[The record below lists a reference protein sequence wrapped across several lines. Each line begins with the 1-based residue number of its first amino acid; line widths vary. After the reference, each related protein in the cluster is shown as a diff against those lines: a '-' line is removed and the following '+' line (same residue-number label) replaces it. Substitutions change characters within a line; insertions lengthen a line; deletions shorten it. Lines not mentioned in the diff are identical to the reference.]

1 MTKKD
6 YSQIKQRTI
15 KLKTENDDVRKSKTA
30 VAKGIVKKESL
41 PSKIGKLFFGEEGAK
56 GIFKGIITT
65 IIVPTVQ
72 NTIADV
78 STAAINRAIY
88 GENIPASKL
97 RRGGRSGRTRYEDEY
112 DRNRRR
118 SVERTISDF
127 HDSRP
132 SWSLKEVEY
141 ETESDA
147 REVFNKLL
155 DSIDE
160 YDYVTVGDYYEY
172 SQVASRFTDHQYG
185 WSDLSKASLV
195 ITRDNTYVLDL
206 PKPRLID

>member
-6 YSQIKQRTI
+6 YSQIKQRKI
-15 KLKTENDDVRKSKTA
+15 KLKDESDNLRTTKQA

-65 IIVPTVQ
+65 IIVPTIQ

-88 GENIPASKL
+88 GENIPANKL
-97 RRGGRSGRTRYEDEY
+97 RRGRSSITRYEDVY
-112 DRNRRR
+112 DRRGRK

-132 SWSLKEVEY
+132 SWSIKEVEF
-141 ETESDA
+141 ETEADA

-155 DSIDE
+155 DNIDE

-195 ITRDNTYVLDL
+195 ITRDNTYVLEL
-206 PKPRLID
+206 PKPRLLD